1 MPSKACD
8 AEGVHVGGPLEEHVL
23 HQMTYTGD
31 LVHLVAGAGP
41 DPEPQR
47 DARGLGER
55 LAEDPEAARENLP
68 PYVRVGH

>member
-1 MPSKACD
+1 
-8 AEGVHVGGPLEEHVL
+8 
-23 HQMTYTGD
+23 MTYTGD